1 MPTTT
6 SSTDPDRKLTD
17 RPVALHHATPWWAH
31 LIKWGLIALT
41 VLLCVYIATK
51 LADHGYTAW
60 VVVVAFLGLI
70 VLAVYG
76 TKRAVPMKYLL
87 PGLVLL
93 LGLQVWPIVYTAAT
107 AFTNYGQGHIASKD
121 DATAQD
127 IAYSVKQVAGS
138 KPYGLAVAVKEGE
151 SVTTGPLLFLLT
163 DPQGKNFVGD
173 AKGLTPLADSGVKV
187 EMGSISTAPGYT
199 ILNLKQANQ
208 RSKELG
214 QFAVPTANGGGI
226 KASGISLAFEGRP
239 TLVWDKKADTIT
251 DSETKK
257 VYVAENAEWVPKD
270 GQGEA
275 LPVGWKENVGFKNFQ
290 TVVNDPTYRTGFLKT
305 FVWNVMFAA
314 LSVITTFLL
323 GMLLALL
330 LNDARIK
337 GRSFYRS
344 LLILPY
350 AIPVFVSALVWASMF
365 NQQFG
370 LINNLTGLNIDWFG
384 TTWGARTA
392 VLLTNLW
399 LGFPYM
405 FIVCTGALQSIPSD
419 VLEAAK
425 IDGAGPLRT
434 LRSIIMPLLLV
445 AVGPLLIAS
454 FAFNFNNFG
463 LIYLLTGG
471 GPFNS
476 GNAQFGSTDLLI
488 NLAYRFAINGS
499 RPDYG
504 LASAL
509 AIIIFFIV
517 AFINIPGFL
526 RSKALEEVN

>member
-1 MPTTT
+1 MPTT
-6 SSTDPDRKLTD
+6 SSTPDLDSTVTSN
-17 RPVALHHATPWWAH
+17 PISLQTSTPWWAH
-31 LIKWGLIALT
+31 TIKWGLIAAT
-41 VLLCVYIATK
+41 VLLCVYVSTK
-51 LADHGYTAW
+51 LADQGYTAW
-60 VVVVAFLGLI
+60 VVVVAFMALI

-76 TKRAVPMKYLL
+76 TKRAVPLKYLL

-107 AFTNYGQGHIASKD
+107 AFTNYGQGHIASKE

-138 KPYGLAVAVKEGE
+138 KPYGLAVAVKQGE
-151 SVTTGPLLFLLT
+151 PLTTGPLLFLLT

-173 AKGLTPLADSGVKV
+173 ANGLKPLTGDVKV
-187 EMGSISTAPGYT
+187 ELGSISSAPGYT

-208 RSKELG
+208 RSKELN
-214 QFAVPTANGGGI
+214 QLAVPTANGGGI

-239 TLVWDKKADTIT
+239 TLVWDKKANTMT
-251 DSETKK
+251 DSDTKK
-257 VYVAENAEWVPKD
+257 VYVVKNAEWVPKD
-270 GQGEA
+270 GKGDS

-290 TVVNDPTYRTGFLKT
+290 TVINDPTYRTGFLKT
-305 FVWNVMFAA
+305 FVWNVLFAA
-314 LSVITTFLL
+314 GSVISTFLM

-405 FIVCTGALQSIPSD
+405 FIVCTGALQSIPGD

-425 IDGAGPLRT
+425 IDGAGPIRT

-517 AFINIPGFL
+517 ALINIPGFM